1 MQISHKLT
9 HWDTN
14 YKYHFGLKMTQF
26 YSFVHPFD
34 LPLSF
39 SLCACVFF
47 FLASHPRQSAF
58 SLTLGWKRSPPSCH
72 LLSVS
77 LPLSTGGTMCMPLH
91 RVFFFS
97 FFLARSILFTLLVR
111 VWSFLH
117 ISTNQVTHSDD
128 MVALFAKEITTS
140 TNTLYVCVRVCTCKL
155 KFSQT
160 ETFKIVKVCKRR

>member
-72 LLSVS
+72 LLHVYAIASS
-77 LPLSTGGTMCMPLH
+77 I
-91 RVFFFS
+91 FFS